1 MPPLAPFACSDP
13 VPRSVLAS
21 SAMLPPDPPPA
32 PRTPHG
38 HTKMW
43 HDTENQQRAAQ
54 THSLH
59 TVPHVLEGRHSR
71 AAHLGQHSQP
81 HYTMPITHTPPPH
94 TPPHVPVSPD
104 PAPVPAAPFT
114 RTVPLISAYVV
125 TVAFAS
131 TTIAPPPLPPALVDD
146 TPPDPCTHTCTQHH
160 ESHPTT
166 RLPKPPPPTP
176 THPSPPYPP
185 LPTTLPQSR
194 HLDKM
199 DPLPPPHNDSST
211 AYP

>member
-1 MPPLAPFACSDP
+1 
-13 VPRSVLAS
+13 
-21 SAMLPPDPPPA
+21 MLPPDPPPA

-71 AAHLGQHSQP
+71 TAHLGQHSQP

-104 PAPVPAAPFT
+104 PAPVPPKPFT

-131 TTIAPPPLPPALVDD
+131 TAIAPPPLPPALVDD

-160 ESHPTT
+160 KKVTQCDGSPHLATH
-166 RLPKPPPPTP
+166 PPPSPHPLPTP
-176 THPSPPYPP
+176 THPYPTPNPP
-185 LPTTLPQSR
+185 SR